1 MLGLSWKR
9 LLGPAPEISLGVSTC
24 RKHAFFLLHLGLSQS
39 NLAIPESSRSG
50 SCRTRTQ
57 GHRLLGDTAVGT
69 VEALPRWSTAKE
81 VSPSCLIWVEKPE
94 PSPRWSQPVERSPV
108 TSRAGRQQNK
118 ERREHDSGA
127 KFIFLEMVEP
137 WLQRAIAFHS
147 QRLSPTF
154 PQTSCPH
161 ACPEA
166 SLLVLDDP
174 ALRPVGLNPAPTQLT
189 ESISTLLFP
198 DRREWD
204 STITSEGAH

>member
-1 MLGLSWKR
+1 MLALSWER
-9 LLGPAPEISLGVSTC
+9 LSGPAPEVSLGISTC
-24 RKHAFFLLHLGLSQS
+24 RKHASFLLHLELSQS

-69 VEALPRWSTAKE
+69 VEALPWWSTAKE
-81 VSPSCLIWVEKPE
+81 VSPSCLIWVEKLE
-94 PSPRWSQPVERSPV
+94 PNPRWSQPVERSPV
-108 TSRAGRQQNK
+108 TSRAERKQNK

-137 WLQRAIAFHS
+137 WLWRAIAFHS

-154 PQTSCPH
+154 PQTSHPH
-161 ACPEA
+161 TRPAA

-204 STITSEGAH
+204 SIITSEGAH

>member
-1 MLGLSWKR
+1 MGLSWKR
-9 LLGPAPEISLGVSTC
+9 LSGPAPEISLGISTC
-24 RKHAFFLLHLGLSQS
+24 RKHAFFLLHLELSQS
-39 NLAIPESSRSG
+39 NLAIPECSRSG

-69 VEALPRWSTAKE
+69 VEALPWGSTAKE
-81 VSPSCLIWVEKPE
+81 VPPSCLIWVQKPE
-94 PSPRWSQPVERSPV
+94 RSPRWSQPMERSPV
-108 TSRAGRQQNK
+108 TSRTGRQQNK

-137 WLQRAIAFHS
+137 WLLRAIALHS

-161 ACPEA
+161 TRPAA
-166 SLLVLDDP
+166 SLSVLDDP

-189 ESISTLLFP
+189 ESMSTLLFP
-198 DRREWD
+198 DRRQWD
-204 STITSEGAH
+204 SAITSEGAH